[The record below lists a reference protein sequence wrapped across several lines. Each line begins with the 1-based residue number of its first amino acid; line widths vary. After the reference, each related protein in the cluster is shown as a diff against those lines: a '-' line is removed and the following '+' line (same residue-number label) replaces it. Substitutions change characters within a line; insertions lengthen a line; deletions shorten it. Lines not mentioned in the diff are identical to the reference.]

1 MRFQIIPI
9 SGSLIA
15 TDQESSVTLE
25 IHYLKKWMKHES
37 SVTSLTWK
45 RHWKNNRC
53 PMGQLGFTSCRTI
66 PLRQIGPVSPWVG
79 CSSKGW
85 LDSFALCVASG
96 TATLPTETWT
106 GRVNLRLSLYRRK
119 LFAVRFWALRLA
131 RSRMRWLA
139 IIWNN
144 QRLMKRFEINYR
156 IEKIRI
162 SIMER

>member
-25 IHYLKKWMKHES
+25 IHYLKKWMKLES

-53 PMGQLGFTSCRTI
+53 PMGQLGSTSCRTI

-85 LDSFALCVASG
+85 LDSLALWISSG
-96 TATLPTETWT
+96 NWTRSTPTSGNGGIWRWSRTFS
-106 GRVNLRLSLYRRK
+106 RIALQCSRL
-119 LFAVRFWALRLA
+119 ALRCRALA
-131 RSRMRWLA
+131 RSLWSANSLRF
-139 IIWNN
+139 IILNN
-144 QRLMKRFEINYR
+144 IHSMTRTESLKDE
-156 IEKIRI
+156 
-162 SIMER
+162 